1 MDKMQSSTVTPSLKR
16 REFGGKVRSFFRYLL
31 ITFVILLFLGTFI
44 FLYLNS
50 RPKPVRYETFTPTVR
65 DLSKTTVV
73 TGKIEPRDEVAVKPQ
88 ISGII
93 TELLKEA
100 GQHVEA
106 GEVIAKLKVIPDMN
120 QLASAE
126 SRVRLAHLNLDQA
139 RVDHERQ
146 KTLYDKGL
154 ISANDYEK
162 IRQTFNQAREEA
174 AIAQEQLE
182 LTRDGVSASNA
193 SSSNTL
199 VRSTISGIILDVPV
213 KVGNSVILSNT
224 FNDGTTI
231 ASVADMSNL
240 IFRGNIDETEVGRLS
255 TGMPMDITIG
265 ALQDLRFS
273 AALEYISPKATATT
287 GGANQF
293 EIKAA
298 VRVPVDEKGQGAAP
312 LIRSGY
318 SATAKIVLEEAQ
330 GVLTIPEAA
339 IEFSGDS
346 TFVYVLQNAV
356 SGEPAYE
363 RRAVETGISD
373 GINIEIRSGLN
384 QDETVRG
391 GIIVEEKDKN

>member
-1 MDKMQSSTVTPSLKR
+1 MKK
-16 REFGGKVRSFFRYLL
+16 FFRIFLAAL
-31 ITFVILLFLGTFI
+31 VAILFIGTFV

-50 RPKPVRYETFTPTVR
+50 RPKPVRYETLSPSVR
-65 DLSKTTVV
+65 NLSKTTVV

-120 QLASAE
+120 QLASAQ
-126 SRVRLAHLNLDQA
+126 SRVRLSRVNLEQA
-139 RVDHERQ
+139 KTDYERQ

-162 IRQTFNQAREEA
+162 VRQTYNQAREEA
-174 AIAQEQLE
+174 KVAQEQLE

-231 ASVADMSNL
+231 ASVADMTNL
-240 IFRGNIDETEVGRLS
+240 LFRGNIDETEVGRLKV
-255 TGMPMDITIG
+255 GMPMEISIG
-265 ALQDLRFS
+265 ALQDVQFS
-273 AALEYISPKATATT
+273 AALEYISPKAAATT

-298 VRVPVDEKGQGAAP
+298 VNVPADSEGGAARF
-312 LIRSGY
+312 IRSGY
-318 SATAKIVLEEAQ
+318 SATASIVLEEADH
-330 GVLTIPEAA
+330 VITIPEAA
-339 IEFSGDS
+339 VEFSGDS
-346 TFVYVLQNAV
+346 TFVYVLKDA
-356 SGEPAYE
+356 SSKEPVYE
-363 RRAVETGISD
+363 RRAVTTGLSD
-373 GINIEIRSGLN
+373 GINIEIRTGLKK
-384 QDETVRG
+384 DEKVRG
-391 GIIVEEKDKN
+391 GLILSDDDKNKQ